1 MTTRWSPTSRLNTKH
16 TTARRRRA
24 SCWRAAFGAWRD
36 ISITSLS
43 FFLPSLGGGRPLLR
57 NQIFFLQL
65 KGLLVL
71 EVRMTPRL
79 SLTNLFSVS
88 PRLAMEFCL
97 LRTSA
102 SYWSYLSTGLDPGIQ
117 LIQSIRFQGF
127 PRWREMLWEIRGW
140 MEDLLW
146 AGWTKLNKLKTWLN
160 AKSKTLPGSLSDDT
174 GPILRLKGCIWV
186 EKLLLLQRTP
196 LRNKQILTNLTETV
210 ADYKMWT

>member
-1 MTTRWSPTSRLNTKH
+1 MSTYQKYGQNGSWQFVFLTICLCEILPQKKLNWQNVFLTKCLTKYVLTKCLPDKTSNKNPWQNVTLTICLPDK
-16 TTARRRRA
+16 
-24 SCWRAAFGAWRD
+24 
-36 ISITSLS
+36 TSADH
-43 FFLPSLGGGRPLLR
+43 
-57 NQIFFLQL
+57 
-65 KGLLVL
+65 
-71 EVRMTPRL
+71 
-79 SLTNLFSVS
+79 LFSVS

-146 AGWTKLNKLKTWLN
+146 AGWTKLNNLKTWLK

-174 GPILRLKGCIWV
+174 GTILRLKGCIWV